1 MSMEHKISNGVPEN
15 VLPSED
21 TPLLS
26 GSDDGNGNHHNGVT
40 PSSQGSGV
48 SSSDRNSTASES
60 SDSDKVRVEDPWP
73 RSFERSIS
81 LRKYVFICST
91 FTGFDYNRNFLSTII
106 MHDFTKLPNHIL
118 MFEVFR
124 I

>member
-1 MSMEHKISNGVPEN
+1 MEHKISNGVPEN

-60 SDSDKVRVEDPWP
+60 SDSDEDSYKPTPAANVKQP
-73 RSFERSIS
+73 RLDPYILARMVMRLVLGNPDNLEKNPCMQSFS
-81 LRKYVFICST
+81 K
-91 FTGFDYNRNFLSTII
+91 
-106 MHDFTKLPNHIL
+106 
-118 MFEVFR
+118 
-124 I
+124 